1 MNKFSKEN
9 NCKSNKI
16 INYLIYGLI
25 IISIVHLIWY
35 IFIGSK
41 GLMNSDSSFIV
52 DYSLE
57 QINSHSF
64 FPKNWVNINDFW
76 VYSLIPLMTVF
87 IKFGFS
93 LFFSRQLSVF
103 IQTFLMFAIIFNLF
117 NKQLDLKNGLKV
129 VLLLLL
135 SGVSGQFF
143 FEIFGD
149 ATYGSI
155 VFYIVLEIW
164 LFVRY
169 LNNNKKINLVFFLL
183 ILILLT
189 SCSLRFPIYIGAPFI
204 CYLAYMFY
212 NDPKNKR
219 FIYIALSIVF
229 SLACGYMLNKYLS
242 SHLILRTATTN
253 NIVSNA
259 ENLSNAIH
267 NSFFNY
273 LWICGAT
280 NINVYSLTHT
290 WYNNYITST
299 SPFILIIFIKFL
311 YSIFTLVMPFILFK
325 KFNKMNDKEKFIH
338 IYCVSVFVLILF
350 FLLFGGMWNWYRYI
364 TPVLFMLNLLFPLYY
379 KYFFSD
385 KFKNIIVFNL
395 SIIIISLSSLFLTFT
410 SWYDLNTRKV
420 VENPN
425 MGLVAFLEKNGL
437 KYGYY
442 NGLSE
447 SNVYRTISND
457 KIQITRILGD
467 IKLYYLNSTE
477 WFTEK
482 YYNKETFV
490 IRYFDTEPQDYEKY
504 AIKKLEYGDN
514 LIFVFKTHSD
524 LLKHL
529 K

>member
-1 MNKFSKEN
+1 M
-9 NCKSNKI
+9 KI
-16 INYLIYGLI
+16 L
-25 IISIVHLIWY
+25 
-35 IFIGSK
+35 
-41 GLMNSDSSFIV
+41 
-52 DYSLE
+52 
-57 QINSHSF
+57 
-64 FPKNWVNINDFW
+64 
-76 VYSLIPLMTVF
+76 
-87 IKFGFS
+87 
-93 LFFSRQLSVF
+93 R
-103 IQTFLMFAIIFNLF
+103 
-117 NKQLDLKNGLKV
+117 KV
-129 VLLLLL
+129 VAVLA
-135 SGVSGQFF
+135 SVSMLASF
-143 FEIFGD
+143 
-149 ATYGSI
+149 A
-155 VFYIVLEIW
+155 VMPVLD
-164 LFVRY
+164 
-169 LNNNKKINLVFFLL
+169 
-183 ILILLT
+183 
-189 SCSLRFPIYIGAPFI
+189 S
-204 CYLAYMFY
+204 
-212 NDPKNKR
+212 
-219 FIYIALSIVF
+219 
-229 SLACGYMLNKYLS
+229 
-242 SHLILRTATTN
+242 
-253 NIVSNA
+253 
-259 ENLSNAIH
+259 
-267 NSFFNY
+267 
-273 LWICGAT
+273 
-280 NINVYSLTHT
+280 
-290 WYNNYITST
+290 ITS
-299 SPFILIIFIKFL
+299 I
-311 YSIFTLVMPFILFK
+311 
-325 KFNKMNDKEKFIH
+325 
-338 IYCVSVFVLILF
+338 
-350 FLLFGGMWNWYRYI
+350 
-364 TPVLFMLNLLFPLYY
+364 YY